1 MKAENSPY
9 QTSVSDHNV
18 VICAKDCM
26 KKGIVALLLSMIVGV
41 GFAQEKK
48 LSVVWDL
55 SSADTAVQA
64 AVFRQVNNAKAL
76 VPDLQVEVVFHGQA
90 ILALMNDS
98 TQFAA
103 RVKVAKE
110 KGVTLAVCN
119 NSLKRLKIDP
129 SKLMAETTV
138 VPSAVVELIKKQA
151 EGWSYLKAS
160 H

>member
-1 MKAENSPY
+1 
-9 QTSVSDHNV
+9 
-18 VICAKDCM
+18 M
-26 KKGIVALLLSMIVGV
+26 KKSTIALLFCMVTLAAS
-41 GFAQEKK
+41 AQEKK
-48 LSVVWDL
+48 MSVVWDL
-55 SSADTAVQA
+55 SSADTTVQA
-64 AVFRQVNNAKAL
+64 AVFRQINNARAQ

-90 ILALMNDS
+90 IMAVMNDS

-129 SKLMAETTV
+129 SKLMPETTI

>member
-1 MKAENSPY
+1 
-9 QTSVSDHNV
+9 
-18 VICAKDCM
+18 M
-26 KKGIVALLLSMIVGV
+26 KKGTIALLFCMITLAVS
-41 GFAQEKK
+41 AQEKK

-55 SSADTAVQA
+55 SSADTTVQA
-64 AVFRQVNNAKAL
+64 AVFRQVNNARAL

-90 ILALMNDS
+90 VFAVMNDS
-98 TQFAA
+98 VQFAS
-103 RVKVAKE
+103 RVKLAKE

>member
-1 MKAENSPY
+1 
-9 QTSVSDHNV
+9 
-18 VICAKDCM
+18 M
-26 KKGIVALLLSMIVGV
+26 KKRIVTLLLSMIALV

-55 SSADTAVQA
+55 SSADTTVQA
-64 AVFRQVNNAKAL
+64 AVFRQVNNAMAL

-90 ILALMNDS
+90 VFAVMNDS
-98 TQFAA
+98 LQFAS
-103 RVKVAKE
+103 RVKLAKE
-110 KGVTLAVCN
+110 KGVTIAVCN

>member
-1 MKAENSPY
+1 
-9 QTSVSDHNV
+9 
-18 VICAKDCM
+18 M
-26 KKGIVALLLSMIVGV
+26 KKGTIVLLFCMVTLAAS
-41 GFAQEKK
+41 AQEKK
-48 LSVVWDL
+48 MSVVWDL
-55 SSADTAVQA
+55 SSADTTVQA
-64 AVFRQVNNAKAL
+64 AVFRQINNARAQ

-90 ILALMNDS
+90 IMAVMNDS

-129 SKLMAETTV
+129 SKLMPETTV

>member
-1 MKAENSPY
+1 
-9 QTSVSDHNV
+9 
-18 VICAKDCM
+18 M
-26 KKGIVALLLSMIVGV
+26 KKGIVTLLMSFMALA

-55 SSADTAVQA
+55 SSPDTTVQA
-64 AVFRQVNNAKAL
+64 AVFRQVNNARAL

-90 ILALMNDS
+90 VFAVMSDS
-98 TQFAA
+98 LQFAS
-103 RVKVAKE
+103 RVKLAKE

-151 EGWSYLKAS
+151 EGWSYLKAG

>member
-1 MKAENSPY
+1 
-9 QTSVSDHNV
+9 
-18 VICAKDCM
+18 M
-26 KKGIVALLLSMIVGV
+26 KKGIVTLLMSFMALA

-55 SSADTAVQA
+55 SSADTTVQA
-64 AVFRQVNNAKAL
+64 AVFRQVNNARAL
-76 VPDLQVEVVFHGQA
+76 VPDMQVEVVFHGQA
-90 ILALMNDS
+90 VFAVMSDS
-98 TQFAA
+98 LQFAS
-103 RVKVAKE
+103 RVKLAKE

>member
-1 MKAENSPY
+1 MLFCM
-9 QTSVSDHNV
+9 VSL
-18 VICAKDCM
+18 A
-26 KKGIVALLLSMIVGV
+26 AS
-41 GFAQEKK
+41 AQEKK

-55 SSADTAVQA
+55 SSADTVVQA
-64 AVFRQVNNAKAL
+64 AVFRQINNARMQ

-90 ILALMNDS
+90 ILAVMNDS
-98 TQFAA
+98 MQFAA

-129 SKLMAETTV
+129 SKLMPEATV

>member
-1 MKAENSPY
+1 
-9 QTSVSDHNV
+9 
-18 VICAKDCM
+18 
-26 KKGIVALLLSMIVGV
+26 
-41 GFAQEKK
+41 
-48 LSVVWDL
+48 
-55 SSADTAVQA
+55 
-64 AVFRQVNNAKAL
+64 VFRQVNNARAL

-90 ILALMNDS
+90 VFAVMNDS
-98 TQFAA
+98 LQFAS
-103 RVKVAKE
+103 RVKLAKE

>member
-1 MKAENSPY
+1 
-9 QTSVSDHNV
+9 
-18 VICAKDCM
+18 M
-26 KKGIVALLLSMIVGV
+26 KKGTIALLFCMITLAAS
-41 GFAQEKK
+41 AQEKK

-55 SSADTAVQA
+55 SSADTTVQA
-64 AVFRQVNNAKAL
+64 AVFRQVNNARL
-76 VPDLQVEVVFHGQA
+76 QVPDLQIEVVFHGQA
-90 ILALMNDS
+90 VFAVMNDS
-98 TQFAA
+98 LQFAS
-103 RVKVAKE
+103 RVKLAKE

-151 EGWSYLKAS
+151 DGWSYLKAS

>member
-1 MKAENSPY
+1 
-9 QTSVSDHNV
+9 
-18 VICAKDCM
+18 M
-26 KKGIVALLLSMIVGV
+26 KKGVVTLLLGMITLA

-55 SSADTAVQA
+55 SSADTTVQA
-64 AVFRQVNNAKAL
+64 AVFRQVNNAMAL

-90 ILALMNDS
+90 VFAVLNDS
-98 TQFAA
+98 LQFAS
-103 RVKVAKE
+103 RVKLAKE
-110 KGVTLAVCN
+110 KGVTIAVCN

-151 EGWSYLKAS
+151 EGSSYLKAS

>member
-1 MKAENSPY
+1 
-9 QTSVSDHNV
+9 
-18 VICAKDCM
+18 M
-26 KKGIVALLLSMIVGV
+26 KKGTIALLFCMITLAAS
-41 GFAQEKK
+41 AQEKK

-55 SSADTAVQA
+55 SSADTTVQA
-64 AVFRQVNNAKAL
+64 AVFRQINNAKVQ

-90 ILALMNDS
+90 ILAVLNDS
-98 TQFAA
+98 LQFAS
-103 RVKVAKE
+103 RVKLAKE

-151 EGWSYLKAS
+151 DGWSYLKAS

>member
-1 MKAENSPY
+1 
-9 QTSVSDHNV
+9 
-18 VICAKDCM
+18 M
-26 KKGIVALLLSMIVGV
+26 KKGTFALLFCMITLAAS
-41 GFAQEKK
+41 AQEKK

-55 SSADTAVQA
+55 SSADTTVQA
-64 AVFRQVNNAKAL
+64 AVFRQINNARAQ
-76 VPDLQVEVVFHGQA
+76 VPDLQIEVVFHGQA
-90 ILALMNDS
+90 VFAVMNDS
-98 TQFAA
+98 LQFAS
-103 RVKVAKE
+103 RVKLAKE

-151 EGWSYLKAS
+151 DGWSYLKAS

>member
-1 MKAENSPY
+1 
-9 QTSVSDHNV
+9 
-18 VICAKDCM
+18 M
-26 KKGIVALLLSMIVGV
+26 KKGTIALLFCMITLAAS
-41 GFAQEKK
+41 AQEKK

-55 SSADTAVQA
+55 SSADTTVQA
-64 AVFRQVNNAKAL
+64 AVFRQVNNARAL

-90 ILALMNDS
+90 VFAVMNDS
-98 TQFAA
+98 VQFAS
-103 RVKVAKE
+103 RVKLAKE

>member
-1 MKAENSPY
+1 
-9 QTSVSDHNV
+9 
-18 VICAKDCM
+18 M
-26 KKGIVALLLSMIVGV
+26 KKGVLALLMSMIAFA

-55 SSADTAVQA
+55 SSADTTIQA
-64 AVFRQVNNAKAL
+64 AVFRQINNARAQ

-90 ILALMNDS
+90 ILAVLNDS
-98 TQFAA
+98 LQFAS
-103 RVKVAKE
+103 RVKLAKE

-129 SKLMAETTV
+129 SKLMPETTV
-138 VPSAVVELIKKQA
+138 VPSAVAELIKKQS

>member
-1 MKAENSPY
+1 
-9 QTSVSDHNV
+9 
-18 VICAKDCM
+18 
-26 KKGIVALLLSMIVGV
+26 
-41 GFAQEKK
+41 
-48 LSVVWDL
+48 
-55 SSADTAVQA
+55 
-64 AVFRQVNNAKAL
+64 
-76 VPDLQVEVVFHGQA
+76 VPDLQIEVVFHGQA
-90 ILALMNDS
+90 VFAVMNDS
-98 TQFAA
+98 LQFAS
-103 RVKVAKE
+103 RVKIAKE

>member
-1 MKAENSPY
+1 
-9 QTSVSDHNV
+9 
-18 VICAKDCM
+18 M
-26 KKGIVALLLSMIVGV
+26 KKGIVTLLMSFMALA

-55 SSADTAVQA
+55 SSADTTIQA
-64 AVFRQVNNAKAL
+64 AVFRQINNARAQL
-76 VPDLQVEVVFHGQA
+76 PDLQVEVVFHGQA
-90 ILALMNDS
+90 ILAVMNDS
-98 TQFAA
+98 LQFAS
-103 RVKVAKE
+103 RVKLAKE

-129 SKLMAETTV
+129 SKLMPETTI

>member
-1 MKAENSPY
+1 
-9 QTSVSDHNV
+9 
-18 VICAKDCM
+18 M
-26 KKGIVALLLSMIVGV
+26 KKGTIALLFCMITLAAS
-41 GFAQEKK
+41 AQEKK

-55 SSADTAVQA
+55 SSADTTVQA
-64 AVFRQVNNAKAL
+64 AVFRQVNNAKAQ

-90 ILALMNDS
+90 VFAVMNDS
-98 TQFAA
+98 LQFAS
-103 RVKVAKE
+103 RVKMAKE

-151 EGWSYLKAS
+151 DGWSYLKAS

>member
-1 MKAENSPY
+1 
-9 QTSVSDHNV
+9 
-18 VICAKDCM
+18 M
-26 KKGIVALLLSMIVGV
+26 KKGIVTLLMGIMALA

-55 SSADTAVQA
+55 SSADTTVQA
-64 AVFRQVNNAKAL
+64 AVFRQVNNARAL

-90 ILALMNDS
+90 VFAVMNDS
-98 TQFAA
+98 LQFAS
-103 RVKVAKE
+103 RVKLAKE

-151 EGWSYLKAS
+151 EGWSYIKAS

>member
-1 MKAENSPY
+1 
-9 QTSVSDHNV
+9 
-18 VICAKDCM
+18 M
-26 KKGIVALLLSMIVGV
+26 KKGIVALLLSMIVLA

-55 SSADTAVQA
+55 SSADTTIQA
-64 AVFRQVNNAKAL
+64 AVFRQINNARAQ
-76 VPDLQVEVVFHGQA
+76 VPDLQVEVVLHGQA
-90 ILALMNDS
+90 IFAVMNDS
-98 TQFAA
+98 LQFAS
-103 RVKVAKE
+103 RVKLAKE

-119 NSLKRLKIDP
+119 NSLKRLKIYP
-129 SKLMAETTV
+129 SKFIPETKV